1 MKPSWSKD
9 AVRQHDRPERMQVS
23 QQPFTRRRFM
33 GTMAAGTGVALG
45 SGFGLG
51 KIHLP
56 APASGAALASGDA
69 EPRPLP
75 GGILLPFGVFIHH
88 FPAGSANEPSQIWD
102 FNGLVANTRVLGA
115 GTGTNT
121 KTGEEFRML
130 FAVDMG
136 VMQGLYIGQDDRRH
150 RGTFAFL

>member
-1 MKPSWSKD
+1 M
-9 AVRQHDRPERMQVS
+9 
-23 QQPFTRRRFM
+23 
-33 GTMAAGTGVALG
+33 
-45 SGFGLG
+45 
-51 KIHLP
+51 P
-56 APASGAALASGDA
+56 APLSGRALARGTA

-75 GGILLPFGVFIHH
+75 GGVLLPFGVFIHH
-88 FPAGSANEPSQIWD
+88 FPPGSANEPSQIWD
-102 FNGLVANTRVLGA
+102 FNGLVANTRVLGT

-121 KTGEEFRML
+121 KTGEETPML